1 MSKNCKILAAIIDM
15 HSLFVVN
22 SSDKCNGLITRR
34 RVTTQQTEEGS
45 ITLVITSSDMVDHLV
60 SLEVDEERKH
70 VITKLTSNKDSVL
83 NVKIQTEMAHT

>member
-1 MSKNCKILAAIIDM
+1 MLAAIIDRQ
-15 HSLFVVN
+15 SLFVVN

-70 VITKLTSNKDSVL
+70 VIKKTYK
-83 NVKIQTEMAHT
+83 Q

>member
-1 MSKNCKILAAIIDM
+1 MLAAIIDRQ
-15 HSLFVVN
+15 SLFVVN

-70 VITKLTSNKDSVL
+70 VIKKNLQAIKTACLR
-83 NVKIQTEMAHT
+83 